1 MKAGTFKRLSERL
14 DDLEFQISHLQK
26 SISDLTTDLTKV
38 ISREAVNDEPIVD
51 PKVKVI
57 KIKSNDPSLKIEL
70 DKIKK
75 VMDEEDEL
83 IEDVPIVKVKSR
95 GRPKKV
101 AKSVDT
107 VTIDGAI

>member
-14 DDLEFQISHLQK
+14 DDLELIISHLQK

-38 ISREAVNDEPIVD
+38 ISREAVDAEPIID
-51 PKVKVI
+51 TKVKI
-57 KIKSNDPSLKIEL
+57 RKIKSNDPILKIEI

-75 VMDEEDEL
+75 VMDDEEEL
-83 IEDVPIVKVKSR
+83 IEDVPIVKTKSR

-101 AKSVDT
+101 VKDVDT
-107 VTIDGAI
+107 VTIEGAI